1 MFKKLLIA
9 VILLAVVVGISY
21 VKMVRA
27 DKRQAEAFEQGIQSG
42 EEELF
47 TAQQRLDSLRMI
59 LAEREVEVGST
70 LTASDAA
77 HRLETDSLSLTITG
91 LEEKIRGLEVDLAR
105 ARTASK
111 KSSSQTSQKKPS
123 RHEQVLS
130 FYKQRYK
137 GLPQDL
143 SSYEQ
148 KVALGE
154 IRQETAKKFSIT
166 VAELNRIRSEHE
178 LTY

>member
-27 DKRQAEAFEQGIQSG
+27 DKRQAEAFEQGVQKS
-42 EEELF
+42 EDELF
-47 TAQQRLDSLRMI
+47 SAQVQLDSLRTV
-59 LAEREVEVGST
+59 LADREVEVGST

-77 HRLETDSLSLTITG
+77 HRLETDSLSSTIAG
-91 LEEKIRGLEVDLAR
+91 LEKKIMGLEADLAK

-111 KSSSQTSQKKPS
+111 KPSVQTSQKKPS

-130 FYKQRYK
+130 YYKKRYQR
-137 GLPQDL
+137 LPQDL